1 MEAHQPKQAGHI
13 LLGMTIGLLFGL
25 LWHGILICVPTAGVG
40 EWTAAGVW
48 VATSVLDPLGQVFLR
63 LLFLVVI
70 PLVFGSLVLGI
81 SQLGR
86 LDRLGGLAWRTFA
99 LFSFNM
105 VISVALG
112 LVMMHVLT
120 PGSAMDPSVRDG
132 LREANGPA
140 LTGIQATA
148 ASQQAGGFGLKTLL
162 DLLLPRNVLKAVTDF
177 QILPLIIAAL
187 LTGAAATT
195 LAEDRRRRLED
206 GMETINQ
213 LMALIVAWALA
224 LAPYAVALLVAA
236 TVMRFGASY
245 LTALALFVVGV
256 LGVIAIHLFG
266 TMSLLLVLFSRVR
279 PVPFFQAI
287 GTILVT
293 AFSTSSSNATL
304 PTSIKV
310 TRERLGVTPSVA
322 SFVLPLGAT
331 VNMSGTALYEGCV
344 VLFAAQA
351 FGIDLAFSQ
360 QLLLL
365 GLSVLSAV
373 AVAGIPGGSLPLI
386 IGLCTAVGVPG
397 EGIALVLGVDRLL
410 DMARTTLNVA
420 ADVVTA
426 VIVDE
431 ATGGAVSCLAL
442 AQKNLRYH
450 T

>member
-1 MEAHQPKQAGHI
+1 MTIPQSRQAGHI
-13 LLGMTIGLLFGL
+13 LVGMVVGLVVGL
-25 LWHGILICVPTAGVG
+25 LWQGLLWALPASEVG
-40 EWTAAGVW
+40 AWATTGTW
-48 VATSVLDPLGQVFLR
+48 VATNLLDPVGQIFLR
-63 LLFLVVI
+63 LLFLVVV
-70 PLVFGSLVLGI
+70 PLVFASLVLGV
-81 SQLGR
+81 SQQGR
-86 LDRLGGLAWRTFA
+86 LDRLGGLAWRTMA
-99 LFSFNM
+99 LFGLNM

-112 LVMMHVLT
+112 LVMMHILA
-120 PGSAMDPSVRDG
+120 PGSAMDAGVRDG
-132 LREANGPA
+132 LRESQGQA
-140 LTGIQATA
+140 LAGIQATA
-148 ASQQAGGFGLKTLL
+148 ASQQAGGFGLRTLL

-195 LAEDRRRRLED
+195 LAEDRRQRLED
-206 GMETINQ
+206 GLETVNL
-213 LMALIVAWALA
+213 LMARIVAWALA

-236 TVMRFGASY
+236 TVMRFGAAY
-245 LTALALFVVGV
+245 LTAVALFVVGV

-266 TMSLLLVLFSRVR
+266 TMSLLLLMFSRVR
-279 PVPFFQAI
+279 PVPFFKAI

-304 PTSIKV
+304 PTCIKV

-331 VNMSGTALYEGCV
+331 MNMSGTALYEGCV

-351 FGIDLAFSQ
+351 FGIDLTLAQ
-360 QLLLL
+360 QMVLL
-365 GLSVLSAV
+365 GLAVLSAV

-431 ATGGAVSCLAL
+431 ATGGRPEA
-442 AQKNLRYH
+442 R
-450 T
+450 

>member
-1 MEAHQPKQAGHI
+1 MTIPQSRQAGHI
-13 LLGMTIGLLFGL
+13 LVGMVVGLVVGL
-25 LWHGILICVPTAGVG
+25 LWQGLLWALPASEVG
-40 EWTAAGVW
+40 AWATTGTW
-48 VATSVLDPLGQVFLR
+48 VATNLLDPVGQIFLR
-63 LLFLVVI
+63 LLFLVVV
-70 PLVFGSLVLGI
+70 PLVFASLVLGV
-81 SQLGR
+81 SQQGR
-86 LDRLGGLAWRTFA
+86 LDRLGGLAWRTMA
-99 LFSFNM
+99 LFGLNM

-112 LVMMHVLT
+112 LVMMHILA
-120 PGSAMDPSVRDG
+120 PGSAMDAGVRDG
-132 LREANGPA
+132 LRESQGQA
-140 LTGIQATA
+140 LAGIQATA
-148 ASQQAGGFGLKTLL
+148 ASQQAGGFGLRTLL

-195 LAEDRRRRLED
+195 LAEDRRQRLED
-206 GMETINQ
+206 GLETVNL
-213 LMALIVAWALA
+213 LMARIVAWALA

-236 TVMRFGASY
+236 TVMRFGAAY
-245 LTALALFVVGV
+245 LTAVALFVVGV

-266 TMSLLLVLFSRVR
+266 TMSLLLLMFSRVR
-279 PVPFFQAI
+279 PVPFFKAI

-304 PTSIKV
+304 PTCIKV

-331 VNMSGTALYEGCV
+331 MNMSGTALYEGCV

-351 FGIDLAFSQ
+351 FGIDLTLAQ
-360 QLLLL
+360 QMVLL
-365 GLSVLSAV
+365 GLAVLSAV

-431 ATGGAVSCLAL
+431 ATGGRPEV
-442 AQKNLRYH
+442 R
-450 T
+450 

>member
-1 MEAHQPKQAGHI
+1 MTIPQSRQAGHI
-13 LLGMTIGLLFGL
+13 LVGMVVGLVVGL
-25 LWHGILICVPTAGVG
+25 LWQGLLWALPASEVGAWTTAG
-40 EWTAAGVW
+40 TW
-48 VATSVLDPLGQVFLR
+48 VATNLLDPVGQIFLR
-63 LLFLVVI
+63 LLFLVVV
-70 PLVFGSLVLGI
+70 PLVFASLVLGV
-81 SQLGR
+81 SQQGR
-86 LDRLGGLAWRTFA
+86 LDRLGGLAWRTMA
-99 LFSFNM
+99 LFGLNM

-112 LVMMHVLT
+112 LVMMHILA
-120 PGSAMDPSVRDG
+120 PGSAMDAGVRDG
-132 LREANGPA
+132 LRESQGQA
-140 LTGIQATA
+140 LAGIQATA
-148 ASQQAGGFGLKTLL
+148 ASQQAGGFGLRTLL

-195 LAEDRRRRLED
+195 LAEDRRQRLED
-206 GMETINQ
+206 GMETVNQ
-213 LMALIVAWALA
+213 LMARIVAWALA

-236 TVMRFGASY
+236 TVMRFGAAY
-245 LTALALFVVGV
+245 LTAVALFVVGV
-256 LGVIAIHLFG
+256 LGVIALHLFG
-266 TMSLLLVLFSRVR
+266 TMSLLLLMFSRVR
-279 PVPFFQAI
+279 PVPFFKAI

-304 PTSIKV
+304 PTCIKV

-331 VNMSGTALYEGCV
+331 MNMSGTALYEGCV

-351 FGIDLAFSQ
+351 FGIDLTLAQ
-360 QLLLL
+360 QMVLL
-365 GLSVLSAV
+365 GLAVLSAV

-431 ATGGAVSCLAL
+431 ATGGRPEA
-442 AQKNLRYH
+442 R
-450 T
+450 

>member
-1 MEAHQPKQAGHI
+1 MTIPQSRQAGHI
-13 LLGMTIGLLFGL
+13 LVGMVVGLVVGL
-25 LWHGILICVPTAGVG
+25 LWQGLLWALPASEVG
-40 EWTAAGVW
+40 AWATTGTW
-48 VATSVLDPLGQVFLR
+48 VATNLLDPVGQIFLR
-63 LLFLVVI
+63 LLFLVVV
-70 PLVFGSLVLGI
+70 PLVFASLVLGV
-81 SQLGR
+81 SQQGR
-86 LDRLGGLAWRTFA
+86 LDRLGGLAWRTMA
-99 LFSFNM
+99 LFGLNM

-112 LVMMHVLT
+112 LVMMHILA
-120 PGSAMDPSVRDG
+120 PGSAMDAGVRDG
-132 LREANGPA
+132 LRESQGQA
-140 LTGIQATA
+140 LAGIQATA
-148 ASQQAGGFGLKTLL
+148 ASQQAGGFGLRTLL

-195 LAEDRRRRLED
+195 LAEDRRQRLED
-206 GMETINQ
+206 GLETVNL
-213 LMALIVAWALA
+213 LMARIVAWALA

-236 TVMRFGASY
+236 TVMRFGAAY
-245 LTALALFVVGV
+245 LTAVALFVVGV
-256 LGVIAIHLFG
+256 LGVIALHLFG
-266 TMSLLLVLFSRVR
+266 TMSLLLLMFSRVR
-279 PVPFFQAI
+279 PVPFFKAI

-304 PTSIKV
+304 PTCIKV

-331 VNMSGTALYEGCV
+331 MNMSGTALYEGCV

-351 FGIDLAFSQ
+351 FGIDLTLAQ
-360 QLLLL
+360 QMVLL
-365 GLSVLSAV
+365 GLAVLSAV

-431 ATGGAVSCLAL
+431 ATGGRPEA
-442 AQKNLRYH
+442 R
-450 T
+450 